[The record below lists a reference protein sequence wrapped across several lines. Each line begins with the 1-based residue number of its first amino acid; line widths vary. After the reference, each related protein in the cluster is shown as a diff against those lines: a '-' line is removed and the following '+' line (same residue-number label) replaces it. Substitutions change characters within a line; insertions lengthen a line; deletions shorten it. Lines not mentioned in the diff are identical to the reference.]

1 MARFEYVAKN
11 TAGNQRSD
19 VVSAETMDAAV
30 DVLHAEGLIVLSIRE
45 VGEKVGGKLL
55 DGASLLSRGVP
66 KGAVALSTRQLA
78 TMLHAGL
85 PLIRSLRALARDEKN
100 QVLAD
105 VLVKVAEDIEGG
117 DRLSRAMSKH
127 PKVFSS
133 FYVSL
138 IRSGEESG
146 DLDAI
151 MRQLSVYLER
161 TESIKRKVKSAMSYP
176 VFVLSFVG
184 IAGLVLFLKVVP
196 MMGKVYEGLDQ
207 ELPALTQIVIASS
220 RLLTQYLW
228 VVILLMVGVVVG
240 FKMLKKNP
248 AGKLA
253 IDDKKLKIPI
263 FGRIVKKLVLAKF
276 MRTLGILVD
285 SGIPVLSALELA
297 AGSASNAIV
306 EKAVTEIG
314 ETVSRGSKLSVGFGE
329 AQVFPEI
336 VVQMVSTGEETGTL
350 GQMLSEVADFY
361 DEQVETAI
369 NGLASLIEPL
379 LMVVIGGIVG
389 LVVIATFLPIF
400 NMSSAIHG

>member
-1 MARFEYVAKN
+1 MPTFEFVAKN
-11 TAGNQRSD
+11 TAGSQRAD
-19 VVSAETMDAAV
+19 VLKAENMDAAV
-30 DVLHAEGLIVLSIRE
+30 NSLHGEGLIVLSIQE
-45 VGEKVGGKLL
+45 IEEKVSDKFKGRLAMFGKKVPT
-55 DGASLLSRGVP
+55 SL
-66 KGAVALSTRQLA
+66 VAISTRQLA

-85 PLIRSLRALARDEKN
+85 PLIRSLRALGRDEKN
-100 QVLAD
+100 KVLAD
-105 VLVKVAEDIEGG
+105 VLEEVAVDIEAG

-146 DLDAI
+146 DLDKI
-151 MRQLSVYLER
+151 MRQLSSYLER

-176 VFVLSFVG
+176 VFVISFVVL
-184 IAGLVLFLKVVP
+184 AGFVLFLKVVP

-207 ELPALTQIVIASS
+207 ELPLLTQIVIKSS
-220 RLLTQYLW
+220 HLLKDYIW
-228 VVILLMVGVVVG
+228 VVMLLGGAVVFG
-240 FKMLKKNP
+240 FKMLKQNP
-248 AGKLA
+248 KGKLL
-253 IDDKKLKIPI
+253 IDGKKLQMPI
-263 FGRIVKKLVLAKF
+263 FGKIVKKLVLAKF

-285 SGIPVLSALELA
+285 SGLPVLSSLELA
-297 AGSASNAIV
+297 GGSASNAVI
-306 EKAVTEIG
+306 ERAVAEIG
-314 ETVSRGSKLSVGFGE
+314 ESVSRGSKLSVGFNE
-329 AQVFPEI
+329 TNTFPEI
-336 VVQMVSTGEETGTL
+336 IVQMVSTGEETGTL

-400 NMSSAIHG
+400 NMSSAIKG